1 MQVGVELP
9 HTGPKA
15 SPEFIRDWCVLADE
29 AGYGSLWGVDHMV
42 MPQRTDSRYI
52 LPREPAAIG
61 EDAVSALLAPNF
73 ELMTTLAYVAAI
85 TKRIRIGTA
94 VAVLTIRNAV
104 LNARQLATVD
114 RYSGGRLLYG
124 VGIGWLKEE
133 ADAMNMPWDRRGA
146 RARRAHRPSPGHL
159 DRSWQARRVPR
170 RVLGHPAHGPGTAT
184 GPAADPDL
192 DRRPHRA
199 RHRAGRP
206 PGRRLD
212 RRRHVSRPTGRAPRA
227 PARSHGAARPRSR
240 LHVRLC
246 DEHPSEPD
254 RRRPQAIRRPRS
266 PRRQGQASRPWT
278 TSSGSRTT
286 FFPRSADGSGVMA
299 DLHLG
304 RYTATSS
311 RRRPFTRRLTP

>member
-9 HTGPKA
+9 HTGAKA

-42 MPQRTDSRYI
+42 MPQRTDSMYI
-52 LPREPAAIG
+52 LPRQPAAIG
-61 EDAVSALLAPNF
+61 EDAVSTLLAPNF

-146 RARRAHRPSPGHL
+146 RADEHIALLRAIWTAPGKHVEFHGEFWDIPPMDPEPRPVQQPIPILIGGHTEPAIERAARLGDGWIAAGMSPDRLAEHL
-159 DRSWQARRVPR
+159 E
-170 RVLGHPAHGPGTAT
+170 LLHGAMVRHGR
-184 GPAADPDL
+184 DPDSISVYVTSTH
-192 DRRPHRA
+192 PN
-199 RHRAGRP
+199 
-206 PGRRLD
+206 
-212 RRRHVSRPTGRAPRA
+212 PTTDDLKRY
-227 PARSHGAARPRSR
+227 
-240 LHVRLC
+240 
-246 DEHPSEPD
+246 
-254 RRRPQAIRRPRS
+254 
-266 PRRQGQASRPWT
+266 
-278 TSSGSRTT
+278 
-286 FFPRSADGSGVMA
+286 A
-299 DLHLG
+299 DLGVHDVKVGLASLDDLQRFADNVLPTLG
-304 RYTATSS
+304 
-311 RRRPFTRRLTP
+311 

>member
-9 HTGPKA
+9 HTGAKA

-42 MPQRTDSRYI
+42 MPQRTDSMYI
-52 LPREPAAIG
+52 LPRQPAAIE
-61 EDAVSALLAPNF
+61 EDAVSTLLAPNF

-146 RARRAHRPSPGHL
+146 RADEHIALLRAIWTAPGKHVEFHGEFWDIPPMDPEPRPVQRPIPILIGGHTEPAIERAARLGDGWIAAGMSPDRLAEHL
-159 DRSWQARRVPR
+159 E
-170 RVLGHPAHGPGTAT
+170 LLHGAMVRHGR
-184 GPAADPDL
+184 DPDSISIYVTSTH
-192 DRRPHRA
+192 PN
-199 RHRAGRP
+199 
-206 PGRRLD
+206 
-212 RRRHVSRPTGRAPRA
+212 PTNDD
-227 PARSHGAARPRSR
+227 
-240 LHVRLC
+240 LK
-246 DEHPSEPD
+246 
-254 RRRPQAIRRPRS
+254 QY
-266 PRRQGQASRPWT
+266 
-278 TSSGSRTT
+278 
-286 FFPRSADGSGVMA
+286 A
-299 DLHLG
+299 DLGVHDVKVGLASLDDLQRFADDVLPTLG
-304 RYTATSS
+304 
-311 RRRPFTRRLTP
+311 